1 MTIKFQYQRIYPIVN
16 NLSDSRLKIIIMI
29 LLKLTQSLLK
39 DLADMWFNSFI
50 NKVDKNMFSTTLIE
64 H

>member
-39 DLADMWFNSFI
+39 DLADMWFNGFI